1 MKYYMAWQEHWLE
14 LVWEIFFRTN
24 LTCTSVTTF
33 LLSLEY
39 FQKQPPEVF
48 YKNLLKNLQNS
59 LENTCARA
67 SFFKES
73 CKPQPCNFI
82 KKETLAQVFS
92 WKLFRRTSFEQN
104 NSEWLLLS
112 TEEQFRDI
120 TKFTVDGKS
129 EGNLNQN
136 TLKTF
141 M

>member
-1 MKYYMAWQEHWLE
+1 ME
-14 LVWEIFFRTN
+14 LAWEIFFRTN
-24 LTCTSVTTF
+24 LTYISVTTF
-33 LLSLEY
+33 VLSLEY
-39 FQKQPPEVF
+39 FQKQPPEVL
-48 YKNLLKNLQNS
+48 YKNVLKNLENS

-67 SFFKES
+67 SFFKKVAS
-73 CKPQPCNFI
+73 VSLVTLL
-82 KKETLAQVFS
+82 KKRLWHRCFPANCLEEHLFHKTTLGDCFC
-92 WKLFRRTSFEQN
+92 F
-104 NSEWLLLS
+104 S